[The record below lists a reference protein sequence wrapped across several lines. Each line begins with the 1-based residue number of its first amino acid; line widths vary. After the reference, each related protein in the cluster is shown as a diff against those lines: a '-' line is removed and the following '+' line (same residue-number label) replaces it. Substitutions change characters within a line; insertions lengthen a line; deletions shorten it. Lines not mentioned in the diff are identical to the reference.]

1 MLKSKASMK
10 PTMNVHQR
18 LIRKN
23 LFAEKMSFQRMFGC
37 HSAEHLIPQMLATK
51 LDTILP
57 VVSLES
63 HRSVIHTKESDGID
77 DPNEKI
83 AMKSHII
90 GIILIPE
97 SAKCSRLLYHIIA
110 IQ

>member
-1 MLKSKASMK
+1 MTVRQS
-10 PTMNVHQR
+10 
-18 LIRKN
+18 LIKKN
-23 LFAEKMSFQRMFGC
+23 LFAEEMSFQRMFGC

-63 HRSVIHTKESDGID
+63 HWSVIHTKESDGID

-83 AMKSHII
+83 AMKSYRDHSNSGI
-90 GIILIPE
+90 GKMFTLTL
-97 SAKCSRLLYHIIA
+97 SYQFA